1 MTTTQPPNI
10 EGFKTEIAL
19 QLGLDSRNPPLSVDD
34 KQAASALGVKTTTL
48 AVWRSTGRYNL
59 PYLKV
64 GRLVKY
70 RISDLAE
77 FLARRTASHTGEVDA
92 R

>member
-1 MTTTQPPNI
+1 MTTTHAANI
-10 EGFKTEIAL
+10 SAIKAEIST
-19 QLGLDSRNPPLSVDD
+19 QLGFDPKNPPAHIDD
-34 KQAASALGVKTTTL
+34 KRAADALGLKPTTL

-77 FLARRTASHTGEVDA
+77 FLARRTASHTGEVI
-92 R
+92 